1 MTQVGEWL
9 SATSAGRLL
18 RCPASAAFVSTPK
31 PIPPSPPQ
39 NAGTLAHLA
48 MSAWLESSTWM
59 DDDHGQGLQQAWD
72 REAARWKVD
81 AKRLPDSVMTRARL
95 RSRGSELTKVLK
107 SAGVTGR
114 SEVFMQDDVSMLYG
128 QLDVVVDDPRGG
140 AVIDLKTG
148 NDTSSEVVRTQLLIY
163 AALFKHETGHFPTT
177 LVAFSLLHGPV
188 TIEFTQAEVDKLF
201 ERVELARGQ
210 RGLAVPDPAGCKYC
224 RRRLVCEPHWSAA
237 KTWVEP
243 DCVEGRICKVETAA
257 GGLIAVRVSTAAGE
271 QWVTGLVPPRLHGAI
286 TGQAIRVTEAAG
298 RGAGAEREWR
308 ANRSTRAS
316 VLPNQGQLGPTPGER
331 TKPRTG
337 TAGWAAQHRITAE
350 PDVET

>member
-18 RCPASAAFVSTPK
+18 RCPASAAFVPTPK

-48 MSAWLESSTWM
+48 MSAWLESGAWL

-72 REAARWKVD
+72 REAGRWKVD

-95 RSRGSELTKVLK
+95 RSRGPELAAVLK
-107 SAGVTGR
+107 SAGITAR
-114 SEVFMQDDVSMLYG
+114 SEVFLQDDVSMFYG

-140 AVIDLKTG
+140 AVVDLKTG
-148 NDTSSEVVRTQLLIY
+148 NDTNSEGVRTQLLIY
-163 AALFKHETGHFPTT
+163 AALFKQETGHYPTT

-188 TIEFTQAEVDKLF
+188 PIEFSQADVDDVF
-201 ERVELARGQ
+201 ARVEVARGQ

-224 RRRLVCEPHWSAA
+224 RRRLICEPHWSAA
-237 KTWVEP
+237 TTWVEP
-243 DCVEGRICKVETAA
+243 DCVEGAISKVETAA
-257 GGLIAVRVSTAAGE
+257 GGLTAVRVSTAAGE
-271 QWVTGLVPPRLHGAI
+271 QWVTGLAPPRPHGLT
-286 TGQAIRVTEAAG
+286 TGHTIRVTEVAG

-316 VLPNQGQLGPTPGER
+316 VLPDEG
-331 TKPRTG
+331 
-337 TAGWAAQHRITAE
+337 
-350 PDVET
+350 